1 MDSNK
6 NYHALDSFKE
16 AQSVL
21 EAFINPQTVVNIE
34 KAVDLLHR
42 ALSTDRVVLSC
53 GNGGSTCDAM
63 HFAEEFTGRYRKDR
77 KPLKAMAIADPSHI
91 TCVANDFGFNDV
103 FSRTVHAF
111 GEDEGVL
118 LAISTSGNSQNI
130 LNAIDAARKRNMKV
144 IGLSGKDGGQMIDL
158 CDVFFL
164 VPSQMTDR
172 IQEIHIKVIH
182 ALIEGVERKIFPENY
197 S

>member
-1 MDSNK
+1 MDLNK
-6 NYHALDSFKE
+6 TYHPLNSFKE
-16 AQSVL
+16 ASLVL
-21 EAFINPQTVVNIE
+21 ESFTNDETSKNIDS
-34 KAVDLLHR
+34 AIDLLHY
-42 ALSTDRVVLSC
+42 ALSNDKTVLSC

-77 KPLKAMAIADPSHI
+77 RPLKAMAIADASHI
-91 TCVANDFGFNDV
+91 TCVANDFGFDNI
-103 FSRTVHAF
+103 FSRTVCAF
-111 GEDEGVL
+111 GEENGVL
-118 LAISTSGNSQNI
+118 FAISTSGNSQNI
-130 LNAIDAARKRNMKV
+130 LNAIKEAKNKKMKV
-144 IGLSGKDGGQMIDL
+144 IGLSGKDGGKMKNL

-172 IQEIHIKVIH
+172 IQEIHIKIIH

>member
-1 MDSNK
+1 MDLSK
-6 NYHALDSFKE
+6 NYHPLDSFKE
-16 AQSVL
+16 GQKVL
-21 EAFINPQTVVNIE
+21 ENFINEETSKNIE
-34 KAVDLLHR
+34 EAVQLLHF
-42 ALSTDRVVLSC
+42 ALSTDKTVLSC

-77 KPLKAMAIADPSHI
+77 RPLKAMAIADPSHL

-103 FSRTVHAF
+103 FSRTVCAF
-111 GEDEGVL
+111 GEKDGVL
-118 LAISTSGNSQNI
+118 FAISTSGNSQNI
-130 LNAIDAARKRNMKV
+130 LKAITEARKKKMKV
-144 IGLSGKDGGQMIDL
+144 IGLSGKDGGEMRDL

-164 VPSQMTDR
+164 VPSTMTDR
-172 IQEIHIKVIH
+172 IQEIHIKIIH

>member
-6 NYHALDSFKE
+6 LYNPLESFKE
-16 AQSVL
+16 AQAVL
-21 EAFINPQTVVNIE
+21 ESFINKETELKIQD
-34 KAVDLLHR
+34 AVDLLYA
-42 ALSTDRVVLSC
+42 ALSKDKVVLSC

-77 KPLKAMAIADPSHI
+77 RPLKAMAIADPSHI

-103 FSRTVHAF
+103 FSRTVSAF
-111 GEDEGVL
+111 GEENGVL

-130 LNAIDAARKRNMKV
+130 LKAIDAARKTNMKV
-144 IGLSGKDGGQMIDL
+144 IGLSGKDGGAMTDL

-172 IQEIHIKVIH
+172 IQEIHIKIIH

-197 S
+197 L